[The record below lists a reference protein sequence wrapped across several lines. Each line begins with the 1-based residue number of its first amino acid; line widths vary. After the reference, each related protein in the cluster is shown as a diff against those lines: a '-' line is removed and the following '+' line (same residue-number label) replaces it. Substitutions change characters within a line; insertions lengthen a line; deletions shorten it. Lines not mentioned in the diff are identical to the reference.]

1 MPKKQKE
8 KLVQSASK
16 SEENVSGSPQSST
29 QSNSPLRGAS
39 STRFNLP
46 KDETPII
53 PKGKKRALEQDGE
66 DAEDFGQG
74 LQKMLECFGSDY
86 IKNSLMNKKK
96 RLEVLT
102 QGALKAS
109 SKTVDDIWKVQT
121 NERTRLQDEYSKQV
135 SAVFQQWES
144 DLEKTKEQETK
155 LTMLY
160 KQQQKLFEQAR
171 AVQSQRLKT
180 IKQLHCQY
188 IKGLDDLEKS
198 HHHQA
203 TSATAELKKEM
214 SLLQKKILM
223 DTQQQEMANVRK
235 SLQTMLF

>member
-8 KLVQSASK
+8 KIIATTSK
-16 SEENVSGSPQSST
+16 LEENVSGSPQSSS
-29 QSNSPLRGAS
+29 QSNSPLRE
-39 STRFNLP
+39 
-46 KDETPII
+46 ETPII
-53 PKGKKRALEQDGE
+53 SKGKKRTLEGDVE
-66 DAEDFGQG
+66 DSEDFGQG

-96 RLEVLT
+96 RLEQLT
-102 QGALKAS
+102 HGALKAS
-109 SKTVDDIWKVQT
+109 SKTVDDIWRVQN
-121 NERTRLQDEYSKQV
+121 NERSRLQDEYSKQV
-135 SAVFQQWES
+135 GAVFQQWES
-144 DLEKTKEQETK
+144 DLEKTKEQEAK

-171 AVQSQRLKT
+171 AVQCQRLKT

-188 IKGLDDLEKS
+188 IKGLDDLEKT

>member
-29 QSNSPLRGAS
+29 QSNSPLR
-39 STRFNLP
+39 
-46 KDETPII
+46 DETPII